1 MPPRLRLH
9 HAGIVVSDLERA
21 AGFYGRW
28 FGFDVVGAFEFD
40 DDDWM
45 NAITGLAAARG
56 RALHLRGESG
66 YLELFAFDEPVPA
79 STPPAG
85 PSGPGITHL
94 GFEVDDVHALHAAMA
109 AEGVDLLSEPQDP
122 RDGSRALYGRDPDGN
137 LFELMQLGGP
147 SAAFSLDAPR

>member
-1 MPPRLRLH
+1 MAQLRLH

-21 AGFYGRW
+21 AEFYGRW
-28 FGFDVVGAFEFD
+28 FGFDVVGSFEFD
-40 DDDWM
+40 DDEWM
-45 NAITGLAAARG
+45 NAMTGFSVARG
-56 RALHLRGESG
+56 RALHLRGENA
-66 YLELFAFDEPVPA
+66 YLELFAFDEP
-79 STPPAG
+79 G
-85 PSGPGITHL
+85 PGSIGPVGASGPGITHV

-109 AEGVDLLSEPQDP
+109 AAGVDLLSGPQDP